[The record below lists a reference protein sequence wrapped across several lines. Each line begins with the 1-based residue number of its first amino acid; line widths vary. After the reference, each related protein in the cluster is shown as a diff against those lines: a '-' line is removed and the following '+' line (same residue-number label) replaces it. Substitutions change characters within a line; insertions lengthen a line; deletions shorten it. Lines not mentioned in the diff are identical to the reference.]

1 MGLFLFCLIAD
12 SLGWRDKFSK
22 NQKTK
27 KTKKTKKQIKKF
39 ISWMCIF
46 WAWVCRYFGL
56 ECEVGMVCF
65 ISQLIAQKKEGKIKK
80 NQKTLKDKKNPYSW
94 VYRFLNVYTYGMEFG
109 CVALGSFANYL
120 GHG

>member
-1 MGLFLFCLIAD
+1 MEGQIFE
-12 SLGWRDKFSK
+12 KPK

-27 KTKKTKKQIKKF
+27 KTKKTKKTDQKKSF
-39 ISWMCIF
+39 PGC
-46 WAWVCRYFGL
+46 VYFGL
-56 ECEVGMVCF
+56 GFAGILGWSVRFVCF

-109 CVALGSFANYL
+109 FVALGSFANYL